1 MEGEEKK
8 DKAEAVEILGGS
20 SYQLVCEGQSADD
33 STSALNRIQAGIIQ
47 LTTDGV

>member
-20 SYQLVCEGQSADD
+20 SYQLVCDGQSADD
-33 STSALNRIQAGIIQ
+33 ST
-47 LTTDGV
+47 